1 MTANFLVH
9 RQHLFTLSHVIEEAR
24 ELSRTSSITALTR
37 CILCF
42 YNIILKVR
50 NTVETKL
57 QSQLS
62 FLGYISCMQKE
73 LYSVVRVNWMESKN
87 TSFLGYVLD
96 IVTF

>member
-1 MTANFLVH
+1 MYFVFL
-9 RQHLFTLSHVIEEAR
+9 E
-24 ELSRTSSITALTR
+24 
-37 CILCF
+37 
-42 YNIILKVR
+42 YNSKR

-57 QSQLS
+57 QSQLP
-62 FLGYISCMQKE
+62 FLGYTSCMQKE